1 MSEATLQQWICII
14 CGFVY
19 DEAAGLPQH
28 GIPPGTRFETFPEDW
43 TCPECGSPKGSFEVM
58 TE

>member
-1 MSEATLQQWICII
+1 MTEPLKTFQCGT

-19 DEAAGLPQH
+19 DEAEGLPQH
-28 GIPPGTRFETFPEDW
+28 GISPGTRFETFPEDW

>member
-1 MSEATLQQWICII
+1 MSQAPMQQWICII

-19 DEAAGLPQH
+19 DEAEGLPQH
-28 GIPPGTRFETFPEDW
+28 GIAPGTRFETFPEDW